1 MSRLEGRTSR
11 LRQLEELL
19 ASAPQGLTALEIAGQ
34 LGVDRRTVYRD
45 LDFLSTQDIPL
56 WQDEGRFGLNR
67 TRYLATVRLSFHE
80 ALALVLAGLL
90 LSRTI
95 DERNVHVIAAL
106 RRLATIMPTT
116 LTPHLERAANR
127 VQGRSV
133 DQPQVG
139 VLETIAEG
147 WATNHK
153 VRVLYRSPR
162 SGEVRPRVIAPYL
175 LEPTAVG
182 LYVIGHDDWAR
193 DIRTFKLERLEHA
206 EILDE
211 PYEVP
216 ADFNPEAYLATSW
229 GIMTSQEM
237 FEVVLRFS
245 SAAVSP
251 VRERCWHPTQAIE
264 PLPDGG
270 CLFRVRVS
278 EPLEMQPWIRSWG
291 AQVEVLSPDWLRE
304 RVADELRRASDR
316 YWLAPPDDGFE
327 TAESGFEIPQS
338 AIEQNDPA
346 GDHHGS
352 TARSSP
358 TD

>member
-1 MSRLEGRTSR
+1 MSRLETRTSR

-19 ASAPQGLTALEIAGQ
+19 ASAPQGMTAIEIAER
-34 LGVDRRTVYRD
+34 LEVDRRTVYRD

-67 TRYLATVRLSFHE
+67 TRYLATIRLSFHE

-106 RRLATIMPTT
+106 RRLAAIMPQQ
-116 LTPHLERAANR
+116 LTAHLERAANR
-127 VQGRSV
+127 VQGRSA

-139 VLETIAEG
+139 VLEAIAEG
-147 WATNHK
+147 WATGHK

-162 SGEVRPRVIAPYL
+162 SGEVRPRVIAPYTV
-175 LEPTAVG
+175 EPTAVG
-182 LYVIGHDDWAR
+182 IYVIGYDDWAH
-193 DIRTFKLERLEHA
+193 DIRTFKIERLEHA

-211 PYEVP
+211 PYTVS
-216 ADFNPEAYLATSW
+216 ADFDPETYLSTSW
-229 GIMTSQEM
+229 GIMTSRDM

-245 SAAVSP
+245 PAATRP
-251 VRERCWHPTQAIE
+251 VRERCWHPTQMID
-264 PLPDGG
+264 PTSDGG
-270 CLFRVRVS
+270 CILRVKVS

-291 AQVEVLSPDWLRE
+291 AQVEVLAPDWLRE

-316 YWLAPPDDGFE
+316 YWLAPHDDVLE
-327 TAESGFEIPQS
+327 TADR
-338 AIEQNDPA
+338 AIEDVIEPTDSA
-346 GDHHGS
+346 GDHDGS
-352 TARSSP
+352 AQRSSP
-358 TD
+358 PD

>member
-1 MSRLEGRTSR
+1 MSRLDTRTSR

-19 ASAPQGLTALEIAGQ
+19 AAAPQGLTAIEIAER
-34 LGVDRRTVYRD
+34 LGVDRRTAYRD
-45 LDFLSTQDIPL
+45 LDFLSTQDVPL

-106 RRLATIMPTT
+106 RRLATVMPNT

-127 VQGRSV
+127 VQGRSAGE
-133 DQPQVG
+133 PQVS
-139 VLETIAEG
+139 VLEVIAEG
-147 WATNHK
+147 WATGHK
-153 VRVLYRSPR
+153 VRVQYRSPR
-162 SGEVRPRVIAPYL
+162 SGEVRSRVIAPYM

-182 LYVIGHDDWAR
+182 IYVIGHDDWAH

-211 PYEVP
+211 PYGVP
-216 ADFNPEAYLATSW
+216 ADFDPEAYLATSW

-237 FEVVLRFS
+237 FDVVLRFS
-245 SAAVSP
+245 PAVVSR
-251 VRERCWHPTQAIE
+251 VRERCWHPTQTVDL
-264 PLPDGG
+264 LPDGG
-270 CLFRVRVS
+270 CIFRVQVS

-291 AQVEVLSPDWLRE
+291 AQVEVLAPDWLRE

-316 YWLAPPDDGFE
+316 YWLAPHDDGIDI
-327 TAESGFEIPQS
+327 ADPGI
-338 AIEQNDPA
+338 AITDDGIEPIDPV
-346 GDHHGS
+346 GDDDGS

-358 TD
+358 SD

>member
-1 MSRLEGRTSR
+1 MSRLDTRTSR

-19 ASAPQGLTALEIAGQ
+19 ASAPQGLTAIELAEQ

-106 RRLATIMPTT
+106 RRLATIMPNQ
-116 LTPHLERAANR
+116 LSAHLERAANR
-127 VQGRSV
+127 VQGRSA

-139 VLETIAEG
+139 VLEAIAEG
-147 WATNHK
+147 WATGHK

-162 SGEVRPRVIAPYL
+162 SGEVRPRVIAPYTV
-175 LEPTAVG
+175 EPTAVG
-182 LYVIGHDDWAR
+182 IYVIGYDDWAH
-193 DIRTFKLERLEHA
+193 DIRTFKIERLEHA

-211 PYEVP
+211 PYGIP
-216 ADFNPEAYLATSW
+216 ADFDPETYLSTSW
-229 GIMTSQEM
+229 GIMTSREM

-245 SAAVSP
+245 PSVSSR
-251 VRERCWHPTQAIE
+251 VRERCWHPTQTIDPA
-264 PLPDGG
+264 PDGG
-270 CLFRVRVS
+270 CILRVRVS

-291 AQVEVLSPDWLRE
+291 AQVEVLAPDWLRE

-316 YWLAPPDDGFE
+316 YWLAPHDDALE
-327 TAESGFEIPQS
+327 TADR
-338 AIEQNDPA
+338 AIEDVIEPTDPA
-346 GDHHGS
+346 GDHHGR

-358 TD
+358 PD

>member
-1 MSRLEGRTSR
+1 MSRLDSRTSR

-19 ASAPQGLTALEIAGQ
+19 ASAPQGLTAIELAER

-106 RRLATIMPTT
+106 RRLATIMPNQ
-116 LTPHLERAANR
+116 LTAHLERAANR
-127 VQGRSV
+127 VQSRSA
-133 DQPQVG
+133 DQPQVS
-139 VLETIAEG
+139 VLEAIAEG
-147 WATNHK
+147 WATGHK
-153 VRVLYRSPR
+153 VRVRYRSPR
-162 SGEVRPRVIAPYL
+162 SGEVRPRVIAPYTV
-175 LEPTAVG
+175 EPTAVG
-182 LYVIGHDDWAR
+182 IYVIGYDDWAH
-193 DIRTFKLERLEHA
+193 DIRTFKIERLEHA

-211 PYEVP
+211 PYTVP
-216 ADFNPEAYLATSW
+216 ADFDPEAYLSTSW

-245 SAAVSP
+245 TAATP
-251 VRERCWHPTQAIE
+251 HLRERCWHPTQTID
-264 PLPDGG
+264 PTPDGG
-270 CLFRVRVS
+270 CILRVRVS
-278 EPLEMQPWIRSWG
+278 EPMEMQPWIRSWG

-316 YWLAPPDDGFE
+316 YWLMPHDEGIE
-327 TAESGFEIPQS
+327 TTDPG
-338 AIEQNDPA
+338 IEPNDLVIELIDPA
-346 GDHHGS
+346 GDHDGS
-352 TARSSP
+352 AKRSSP
-358 TD
+358 PD